1 MCQGVTIAHPK
12 VVAALRWAMVNKKH
26 GRWVL
31 TASFV
36 GVAVFAVWAYITWF
50 QPRPGARIP
59 TAAQAVPAV
68 PVVPIQAAEPVPV
81 VPPVLVATSCAFE
94 PLVDRTGARD
104 GQFALSSTA
113 IQRGTD
119 AGPFLKVAE
128 EAVKEG
134 RSRDAE
140 VALIAACRIAGHS
153 GIPTAPLA
161 DVKSRLAEHYGL
173 IAARE
178 TEVGP
183 RTGLMERAEKLLA
196 DSVHAY
202 AGALGKDASRTRV
215 AEKQLAALRER
226 GAQALASAAA
236 PVGVGGTA
244 TASEQQA
251 ARLGAARPSLAERPP
266 QADEEVVELEAD
278 LERLYTQAR
287 TVTKDPAGLQRR
299 HQQAMA
305 QRAACRGDESCLRNW
320 HAQRKKQLFA
330 EF

>member
-1 MCQGVTIAHPK
+1 
-12 VVAALRWAMVNKKH
+12 MVNKKH
-26 GRWVL
+26 GQWVL
-31 TASFV
+31 TASFLA
-36 GVAVFAVWAYITWF
+36 VAAFAVWAYITWF
-50 QPRPGARIP
+50 QPRPAARIP

-68 PVVPIQAAEPVPV
+68 PVVPIQSAAPTPE

-94 PLVDRTGARD
+94 PLVERTGARD

-113 IQRGTD
+113 IGRATD
-119 AGPFLKVAE
+119 AGAFLKVAE

-134 RSRDAE
+134 RARDAE

-153 GIPTAPLA
+153 GVPTAPLA
-161 DVKSRLAEHYGL
+161 DVQSRLAEHYGL
-173 IAARE
+173 LAARE

-202 AGALGKDASRTRV
+202 AGALGKDASRTRM

-226 GAQALASAAA
+226 GAQAMAIAAA
-236 PVGVGGTA
+236 PIGAGGTA

-251 ARLGAARPSLAERPP
+251 ARLGAARLSLADRPP
-266 QADEEVVELEAD
+266 RGDEDVGELDGD
-278 LERLYTQAR
+278 LERLYAQAR

-299 HQQAMA
+299 HQQAMS
-305 QRAACRGDESCLRNW
+305 QRAACRGDENCLRNW